1 MRLNLSS
8 EIVLNKVPLAYYKP
22 KTTVEYSEISR
33 MEKIHT
39 DIFASSM
46 EGAAHVADQVE
57 KEIKAAQHEGRYYV
71 MALGTGLS
79 LTPIYKE
86 LQRRCE
92 AKQLSFRN
100 VVVFNAYEYY
110 PVQKESSLKSIN
122 QLKERFLDHVDIDP
136 QNIFTLDGSVAQDA
150 VQDTCHLYEKRIKT
164 FGGLDIALLGIG
176 RMGNI
181 AANEPG
187 SGIQSIT
194 RLILIGNT
202 SREEME
208 NSFGTNEQVPPCS
221 LTMGIATLLS
231 AKSVYLTAWGD
242 EKAEIMQ
249 KVVEGNIT
257 DTLPA
262 SFLQTHPNAN
272 VILDLSA
279 ASHLT
284 RIKHPW
290 LVTNCEWTDKLVR
303 SALVWLCQKLH
314 KPILKLTNK
323 DYNENGLS
331 ELLALYGSA
340 YNANIKIFNDL
351 QHTITGWPGGKPNAD
366 DTYRPERA
374 KPFPKRVIVFSPHPD
389 DDVISMGGTIRRLV
403 QQKHEV
409 HVAYETS
416 GNIAVGDEEVT
427 RFMHFINGFNQIFAD
442 SKDSVISKKYQEIKE
457 FFAHKKESD
466 FDTRDILT
474 IKGLIRRG
482 EARTAC
488 TFNEIPLNRVH
499 FLDLPFYES
508 GKIEKLPMTEK
519 DVEIVR
525 ALLQEVKPHQ
535 IYVAGD
541 LADPHGTH
549 KKCTD
554 AVLAAIDEEKKAGAE
569 WLKDCRI
576 WMYRGAWAE
585 WEIENIEMCV
595 PLSPEELRAKRNSIL
610 KHQSQ
615 MESAPFLGNDERLFW
630 QRAEDRNRSTA
641 QLYDELGLACYE
653 AMEAFVEYI
662 PL

>member
-8 EIVLNKVPLAYYKP
+8 QIVLNKVPVEFYKP

-39 DIFASSM
+39 DIFASM
-46 EGAAHVADQVE
+46 NEGAAHVADGIE
-57 KEIKAAQHEGRYYV
+57 AGIKAAQHEGKFYV
-71 MALGTGLS
+71 MALGTGSS
-79 LTPIYKE
+79 LTPVYEE
-86 LQRRCE
+86 LIRRYE
-92 AKQLSFRN
+92 EKKLSFRN
-100 VVVFNAYEYY
+100 VVVFNSYEYY
-110 PVQKESSLKSIN
+110 PLQKESSIRCIN
-122 QLKERFLDHVDIDP
+122 QLKERFLDHVDISE
-136 QNIFTLDGSVAQDA
+136 QNIFSLDGFVAQNA
-150 VQDTCHLYEKRIKT
+150 VQDCCRLYEQRIKT
-164 FGGLDIALLGIG
+164 FGGLDVALLGIG

-187 SGIQSIT
+187 SGIQSVT

-208 NSFGTNEQVPPCS
+208 NSGKTKESVPPCS

-231 AKSVYLTAWGD
+231 AKAIYLTAWGE
-242 EKAEIMQ
+242 EKSEIMQ
-249 KVVEGNIT
+249 KVVENGIT

-262 SFLQTHPNAN
+262 SFLQTHPNAH
-272 VILDLSA
+272 VVLDLSA
-279 ASHLT
+279 AAHLT
-284 RIKHPW
+284 RIEHPW
-290 LVTNCEWTDKLVR
+290 LVTSCQWTDKLVR
-303 SALVWLCQKLH
+303 SALVWLCRKIH

-351 QHTITGWPGGKPNAD
+351 QHTITGWPGGKPDAD

-374 KPFPKRVIVFSPHPD
+374 KPYPKRVIVFSPHPD

-403 QQKHEV
+403 QQKHDL
-409 HVAYETS
+409 HIAYETS

-442 SKDSVISKKYQEIKE
+442 SKDSVISNKYKEIKQ
-457 FFAHKKESD
+457 FFAQKKEGD
-466 FDTRDILT
+466 FDTKDILT

-488 TFNEIPLNRVH
+488 TYNQIPLDHVH

-525 ALLQEVKPHQ
+525 HLLQEVKPHQ

-554 AVLAAIDEEKKAGAE
+554 AVLAAIDLEKEAGAE

-630 QRAEDRNRSTA
+630 QRAEDRNRGTA
-641 QLYDELGLACYE
+641 QLYDGLGLACYE
-653 AMEAFVEYI
+653 AMEAFVEYK

>member
-150 VQDTCHLYEKRIKT
+150 VQDSCHLYEKRIKT

-221 LTMGIATLLS
+221 LTMVS
-231 AKSVYLTAWGD
+231 
-242 EKAEIMQ
+242 
-249 KVVEGNIT
+249 
-257 DTLPA
+257 LPC
-262 SFLQTHPNAN
+262 SLPRVFT
-272 VILDLSA
+272 S
-279 ASHLT
+279 
-284 RIKHPW
+284 
-290 LVTNCEWTDKLVR
+290 
-303 SALVWLCQKLH
+303 
-314 KPILKLTNK
+314 
-323 DYNENGLS
+323 
-331 ELLALYGSA
+331 
-340 YNANIKIFNDL
+340 
-351 QHTITGWPGGKPNAD
+351 QHGA
-366 DTYRPERA
+366 
-374 KPFPKRVIVFSPHPD
+374 
-389 DDVISMGGTIRRLV
+389 MRRL
-403 QQKHEV
+403 K
-409 HVAYETS
+409 S
-416 GNIAVGDEEVT
+416 C
-427 RFMHFINGFNQIFAD
+427 
-442 SKDSVISKKYQEIKE
+442 
-457 FFAHKKESD
+457 
-466 FDTRDILT
+466 
-474 IKGLIRRG
+474 RR
-482 EARTAC
+482 
-488 TFNEIPLNRVH
+488 
-499 FLDLPFYES
+499 
-508 GKIEKLPMTEK
+508 
-519 DVEIVR
+519 
-525 ALLQEVKPHQ
+525 
-535 IYVAGD
+535 
-541 LADPHGTH
+541 
-549 KKCTD
+549 
-554 AVLAAIDEEKKAGAE
+554 
-569 WLKDCRI
+569 
-576 WMYRGAWAE
+576 
-585 WEIENIEMCV
+585 
-595 PLSPEELRAKRNSIL
+595 
-610 KHQSQ
+610 
-615 MESAPFLGNDERLFW
+615 
-630 QRAEDRNRSTA
+630 
-641 QLYDELGLACYE
+641 
-653 AMEAFVEYI
+653 
-662 PL
+662 